1 MTWRDSFVACANQ
14 GERIDRY
21 KVSQWV
27 RKFRLYKP
35 PRRFAPCRLDFD
47 TQLSSIAT
55 LPLSLPF
62 RHHSWLPS
70 IQIFLTLPWLPIVP
84 YTSFLPPLSPSPF
97 FPPSPPSSSFFLT
110 PHFYM
115 PIIRPRR
122 HLWRN
127 HNPCLYSYHTWRNN
141 NSVELLRY
149 RRRRPN

>member
-1 MTWRDSFVACANQ
+1 
-14 GERIDRY
+14 
-21 KVSQWV
+21 V

-84 YTSFLPPLSPSPF
+84 YTSFLPPSSPSPF

-110 PHFYM
+110 PHFSYM

-122 HLWRN
+122 HDVIII
-127 HNPCLYSYHTWRNN
+127 HAYTATTHDAIITVSSCYVIAAGAPISC
-141 NSVELLRY
+141 
-149 RRRRPN
+149 